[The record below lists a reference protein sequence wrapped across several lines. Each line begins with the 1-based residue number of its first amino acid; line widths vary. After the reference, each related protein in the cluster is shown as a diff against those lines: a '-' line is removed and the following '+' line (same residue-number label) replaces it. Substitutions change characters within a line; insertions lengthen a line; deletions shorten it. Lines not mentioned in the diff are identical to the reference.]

1 MLQREVF
8 RVVVQSRIKS
18 TETEGIFVN
27 KTDRRQFLQL
37 MGAGA
42 MASAL
47 NANIAKALS
56 IPANVK
62 TGTIKDVEHII
73 ILMQENNSFD
83 KYFGTLQGVRGFS
96 DPRPALINL
105 PNASGTGVAGQVPV
119 FLQPAGATNV
129 AEGFSV
135 SAASQGGPANGAPV
149 LPPFRLNP
157 ETTTPPTDSLGLS
170 YVPGT
175 DHGWETQHGGW
186 NQGQWDGWPIS
197 KGAATMLHFERVDI
211 PYHYALADAFTVG
224 DAYHCSVLGPTNPNR
239 YYLWSGCIGNV
250 APYTH
255 PDCTI
260 NVGGTDA
267 YGNAIDGVDGGGS
280 GPRTGNGLTFGF
292 LRWPTLP
299 EVLTR
304 NGVSWKI
311 YQDLAGNTFDENGDF
326 GGGGPTSFAGTF
338 QDNPV
343 LYFNQYATAP
353 TSSPLFQNG
362 VVGGS
367 SNITGS
373 NPTIPPSGSVLP
385 PSSTFASGPDSAV
398 SAAAFAAW
406 GNTLTP
412 QQWLTWAEGM
422 FTKFKSDVQ
431 NGTLSQVSWFVAPA
445 GFSEHPD
452 WPSNYGAWYTSQ
464 ILDIL
469 VSNPEVFSKTV
480 FIINFDEND
489 GGFDH
494 VVTPTPPQTTTGA
507 DGASTV
513 STAFE
518 IITAA
523 AVAATPGGPPA
534 GPIGL
539 GARVPFLAVSPWS
552 KGGFVN
558 SQVFDHTS
566 VIQFIEQRFG
576 VVEPNITP
584 WRRAVAGDLTSCFN
598 FATPNDQLPPLPA
611 TTSYLPS
618 GPELAGESGG
628 LVASTNPTTVFVGV
642 PKQETGVRR
651 TKALPYQLEVLST
664 VNTAAATITLQ
675 FVNSGKAAAVFQV
688 RSINV
693 SDIVRNYTVEPGKS
707 LSGTWKVPVSYGL
720 TVFGP
725 NGFVRYFNGSIDSA
739 AAVLEVQPS
748 YGLEAFG
755 SLGLKLT
762 NLTSGKATV
771 TVTDAYTGQ
780 KVPALFNGRGDGFA
794 YDWTLQEFYGWYDL
808 IVTVE
813 QDPTFQ
819 YRLAGHVETGSDS
832 FSDPALG
839 GHALTLA

>member
-1 MLQREVF
+1 
-8 RVVVQSRIKS
+8 
-18 TETEGIFVN
+18 VN

-42 MASAL
+42 IGSAL

-56 IPANVK
+56 IPANFN
-62 TGTIKDVEHII
+62 TGTIKDVEHIV

-83 KYFGTLQGVRGFS
+83 KYFGTLRGVRGFS

-105 PNASGTGVAGQVPV
+105 PNASGVGIAGQVPV
-119 FLQPAGATNV
+119 FLQPAGAVNV
-129 AEGFSV
+129 SEGFSV
-135 SAASQGGPANGAPV
+135 TAASQGAPANGAPV

-157 ETTTPPTDSLGLS
+157 ETTTPPTASLGLS

-186 NQGQWDGWPIS
+186 NQGQWDGWPTA
-197 KGAATMLHFERVDI
+197 KGPATMLRFERVDI

-250 APYTH
+250 TPYTH

-260 NVGGTDA
+260 SVGGTDS
-267 YGNAIDGVDGGGS
+267 YGNPIDGVDGAGS
-280 GPRTGNGLTFGF
+280 GPRTANGLSNGY

-299 EVLTR
+299 ETLQ
-304 NGVSWKI
+304 GAHISWKI
-311 YQDLAGNTFDENGDF
+311 YQDLAGSSFADDF
-326 GGGGPTSFAGTF
+326 GGGGPTSFAGNF

-353 TSSPLFQNG
+353 ANSPLFQFA
-362 VVGGS
+362 VGPQVS
-367 SNITGS
+367 TNITGT
-373 NPTIPPSGSVLP
+373 NPTVPATATMPAA
-385 PSSTFASGPDSAV
+385 SSSSA
-398 SAAAFAAW
+398 
-406 GNTLTP
+406 
-412 QQWLTWAEGM
+412 QWLTWTEAL
-422 FTKFKSDVQ
+422 FDKFKSDVQ
-431 NGTLSQVSWFVAPA
+431 NGTLPQVSWIVAPA

-464 ILDIL
+464 VVDIL
-469 VSNPEVFSKTV
+469 VANPEVFSKTV

-494 VVTPTPPQTTTGA
+494 MVSPTPPQSTSGA

-518 IITAA
+518 LITAA
-523 AVAATPGGPPA
+523 AVAATPGGPPP

-539 GARVPFLAVSPWS
+539 GARVPFLVISPWS

-558 SQVFDHTS
+558 SQLFDHTS
-566 VIQFIEQRFG
+566 VIRFIEKRFG
-576 VVEPNITP
+576 IIDPNITP

-598 FATPNDQLPPLPA
+598 FANPNGQLPPLPP
-611 TTSYLPS
+611 TTNYLPS
-618 GPELAGESGG
+618 GSELAGGSGG
-628 LVASTNPTTVFVGV
+628 LVASTNPSTVFVGV
-642 PKQETGVRR
+642 PTQESGIRR
-651 TKALPYQLEVLST
+651 AKALPYQLEVVAS

-675 FVNSGKAAAVFQV
+675 FVNSGSAAAVFQV
-688 RSINV
+688 RSTNP
-693 SDIVRNYTVEPGKS
+693 SDIVRNYTVEAGKS
-707 LSGTWKVPVSYGL
+707 LSGTWTVPITYSL

-725 NGFVRYFNGSIDSA
+725 NGFVRYLNGSIDSG
-739 AAVLEVQPS
+739 AAVLAVQPS
-748 YGLEAFG
+748 YLLEEFG

-762 NLTSGKATV
+762 NLTGGRATV
-771 TVTDAYTGQ
+771 TVTDAYTGR
-780 KVPALFNGRGDGFA
+780 KVPALFNRKGDGFA
-794 YDWTLQEFYGWYDL
+794 FDWTLQEFYGWYDL
-808 IVTVE
+808 IVTVKE
-813 QDPTFQ
+813 DPTFQ
-819 YRLAGHVETGSDS
+819 YRLAGHIETGRDS

-839 GHALTLA
+839 GHALTLS

>member
-1 MLQREVF
+1 
-8 RVVVQSRIKS
+8 
-18 TETEGIFVN
+18 
-27 KTDRRQFLQL
+27 
-37 MGAGA
+37 
-42 MASAL
+42 
-47 NANIAKALS
+47 
-56 IPANVK
+56 
-62 TGTIKDVEHII
+62 
-73 ILMQENNSFD
+73 
-83 KYFGTLQGVRGFS
+83 
-96 DPRPALINL
+96 
-105 PNASGTGVAGQVPV
+105 
-119 FLQPAGATNV
+119 
-129 AEGFSV
+129 
-135 SAASQGGPANGAPV
+135 
-149 LPPFRLNP
+149 
-157 ETTTPPTDSLGLS
+157 
-170 YVPGT
+170 
-175 DHGWETQHGGW
+175 
-186 NQGQWDGWPIS
+186 
-197 KGAATMLHFERVDI
+197 
-211 PYHYALADAFTVG
+211 
-224 DAYHCSVLGPTNPNR
+224 
-239 YYLWSGCIGNV
+239 
-250 APYTH
+250 
-255 PDCTI
+255 
-260 NVGGTDA
+260 
-267 YGNAIDGVDGGGS
+267 
-280 GPRTGNGLTFGF
+280 
-292 LRWPTLP
+292 
-299 EVLTR
+299 
-304 NGVSWKI
+304 
-311 YQDLAGNTFDENGDF
+311 
-326 GGGGPTSFAGTF
+326 
-338 QDNPV
+338 
-343 LYFNQYATAP
+343 
-353 TSSPLFQNG
+353 
-362 VVGGS
+362 
-367 SNITGS
+367 
-373 NPTIPPSGSVLP
+373 
-385 PSSTFASGPDSAV
+385 
-398 SAAAFAAW
+398 
-406 GNTLTP
+406 
-412 QQWLTWAEGM
+412 
-422 FTKFKSDVQ
+422 
-431 NGTLSQVSWFVAPA
+431 
-445 GFSEHPD
+445 
-452 WPSNYGAWYTSQ
+452 
-464 ILDIL
+464 
-469 VSNPEVFSKTV
+469 V

-518 IITAA
+518 IITPA